1 MKEGYNRTI
10 SILVEKLSKNG
21 QEYPDSRPS
30 AVVNVA
36 TDWFTEAGLE
46 NLSKC
51 TVGFY
56 NECIISIIRRKD
68 NLVLSIRF
76 TIYIYGRNSWVNLV

>member
-1 MKEGYNRTI
+1 MKIIKLEEMKEGYNRTI

-36 TDWFTEAGLE
+36 TDWFTGVGLKC
-46 NLSKC
+46 LSKC
-51 TVGFY
+51 TVGFC
-56 NECIISIIRRKD
+56 NDNNVVRGKD
-68 NLVLSIRF
+68 YLQQL
-76 TIYIYGRNSWVNLV
+76 

>member
-10 SILVEKLSKNG
+10 SILVERLSKNG

-36 TDWFTEAGLE
+36 TDWFTGVRLE
-46 NLSKC
+46 YLFEC
-51 TVGFY
+51 TVGF
-56 NECIISIIRRKD
+56 
-68 NLVLSIRF
+68 
-76 TIYIYGRNSWVNLV
+76 